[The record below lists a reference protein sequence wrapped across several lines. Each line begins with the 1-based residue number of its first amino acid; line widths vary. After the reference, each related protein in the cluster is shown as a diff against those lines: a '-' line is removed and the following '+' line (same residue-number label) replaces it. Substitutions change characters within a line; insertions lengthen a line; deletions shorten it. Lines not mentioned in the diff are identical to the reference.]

1 MTKRNFLYI
10 IFTVALLMPVS
21 ADWKERVLLET
32 DKALYLTGET
42 VFFSVSTTDIMNR
55 PVEFSKVA
63 YVELLSEER
72 SETQVMIDVHQSVG
86 DGQLVIPDYL
96 PTGYYRLVAYT
107 QYMRNEGPAT
117 FHRKLIAIVNP
128 MTFDKTDLRKKDAKA
143 LPFQSNPANNITIR
157 PDRKVYPKRTQG
169 VIEIN
174 NLPATARLVSVVI
187 SDAHNLPIFEDK
199 INDTELLLTKSGE
212 SFTAEYEGHIIRAK
226 IHSDSLQDV
235 DIYLSAPGKGP
246 LIYRGQTDKSGTVS
260 FYTENGTLNNEIATV
275 INTSSTKKHTVDIQ
289 SPFAGVPLAALPRL
303 EIDSALVDRILQRSV
318 ALQLQKAFHSDTNNN
333 EPITLAS
340 TLTPN
345 RTYRLDDYTRF
356 PTLEEVIIEFVS
368 NVRFRRINEMRRISV
383 SSPEQG
389 AFTLGNS
396 LVLLD
401 NVPIFD
407 HELLLQYNPLL
418 MEKIDVYMGKY
429 VFGAAFFDGIVSFST
444 YQGNLGG
451 FKLDESTAIMNY
463 PVVQSSRPFSAPSY
477 STDQQGL
484 KHVPDLRHVLLW
496 KPNTPTLGRD
506 KITIPFSTSDLTGT
520 YRVRATSLTV
530 DGQLIQSTTTIE
542 VK

>member
-21 ADWKERVLLET
+21 ADWKERVRLET
-32 DKALYLTGET
+32 DQELYLAGET
-42 VFFSVSTTDIMNR
+42 IYFSVSTTDTMNR
-55 PVEFSKVA
+55 PIEFSKVA
-63 YVELLSEER
+63 YVELLSEEQPE
-72 SETQVMIDVHQSVG
+72 SQAMIDVHQSVG

-107 QYMRNEGPAT
+107 RFMRNEGPAA

-128 MTFDKTDLRKKDAKA
+128 LTLDKNDLRMKGAKT
-143 LPFQSNPANNITIR
+143 LPSQSNQASNITIR

-174 NLPATARLVSVVI
+174 NLPSTTHLVSVVI
-187 SDAHNLPIFEDK
+187 SDAHNLTIAEDK
-199 INDTELLLTKSGE
+199 INDTELLFTKSGE

-226 IHSDSLQDV
+226 VHSDSLQDV
-235 DIYLSAPGKGP
+235 DIYLSAPGMGP
-246 LIYRGQTDKSGTVS
+246 LIYRGQTNKSGTVS
-260 FYTENGTLNNEIATV
+260 FYTENGTLLNEIATV
-275 INTSSTKKHTVDIQ
+275 INTESTHKQTVDIQ

-303 EIDSALVDRILQRSV
+303 EIDSSLVDRILQRSV
-318 ALQLQKAFHSDTNNN
+318 ALQLQKAFHSDTTKN
-333 EPITLAS
+333 EPTNLAS

-356 PTLEEVIIEFVS
+356 PTLGEVIIEFVS
-368 NVRFRRINEMRRISV
+368 NVRFRRINGMRRISV

-401 NVPIFD
+401 NVPVFD

-463 PVVQSSRPFSAPSY
+463 PVVQSSQIFSAPSY

-484 KHVPDLRHVLLW
+484 KHIPDLRHLLLW
-496 KPNTPTLGRD
+496 KPNIPTQGRD

-520 YRVRATSLTV
+520 FRVRATSRT
-530 DGQLIQSTTTIE
+530 DEGQLIQSSTIIE